1 MPVDKLSLP
10 AITRRPRHTPD
21 WPDVPPLLARILAG
35 RGVDDPAQLDLA
47 LKRLPHPSSFTGLR
61 GAVELLLQ
69 GRSDHWRICIVG
81 DYDADGATATTL
93 MVRGLELLGFPR
105 PEFLVPDRFE
115 YGYGLS
121 PAIVELAQQ
130 QYQPD
135 LIITVDNGIAS
146 VDGVAAAR
154 ARGIKVL
161 ITDHHLPGDTL
172 PDADA
177 LVNPRLPGCEDFPAA
192 NRPIIRALRLPRQ
205 LAITGSENGLE
216 PTLAHLQEGLS
227 AARPPLVLLRAP
239 ALRPPAYRELAANAL
254 PVCEKARAAL
264 IVHGGPEVFRA
275 IPGARGLHLPWREAN
290 KLSARPVPEDVWLG
304 VSCHDRQEIDHATA
318 IGADYVTLGP
328 VQPTESHPGAPT
340 LGWSVFADLV
350 SEAVLPVF
358 ALGGLSPGDLREAR
372 QRGGQGI
379 AGIRFWWPQS

>member
-1 MPVDKLSLP
+1 MSARETPVKEVHVAVAVIVRDGRVLI
-10 AITRRPRHTPD
+10 ARRPDH
-21 WPDVPPLLARILAG
+21 VHQGGLLEFPGGKVEPGETVQA
-35 RGVDDPAQLDLA
+35 A
-47 LKRLPHPSSFTGLR
+47 LVREIAEETGLHVPAGSLEPVIGIR
-61 GAVELLLQ
+61 H
-69 GRSDHWRICIVG
+69 DYG
-81 DYDADGATATTL
+81 DKR
-93 MVRGLELLGFPR
+93 V
-105 PEFLVPDRFE
+105 FLDVWE
-115 YGYGLS
+115 TS
-121 PAIVELAQQ
+121 
-130 QYQPD
+130 
-135 LIITVDNGIAS
+135 
-146 VDGVAAAR
+146 AAEGE
-154 ARGIKVL
+154 ARGCEGQPVEWL
-161 ITDHHLPGDTL
+161 TPEQLRD
-172 PDADA
+172 
-177 LVNPRLPGCEDFPAA
+177 EDFPAA

-350 SEAVLPVF
+350 SGAVLPVF